1 MGKNWTEICKFT
13 DQHVRWAFAC
23 LDLKSTDG
31 KAFQAAF
38 PQCFTKSDC
47 TGEIPLS
54 IIVKKMR
61 TLNDP
66 DDWLVENA
74 LKTLD
79 VPFQI
84 WSTSEQH
91 FADNYGEVEGL
102 VPLAIVPTLTL
113 GATAVIGGASVVVV
127 ESDIDSDNILGEII
141 MAPRERVLPDVTS
154 LE

>member
-1 MGKNWTEICKFT
+1 MGKNWTEICKFEEES
-13 DQHVRWAFAC
+13 VRWAFAC
-23 LDLKSTDG
+23 LKLHSADG
-31 KAFQAAF
+31 RAFQTAF
-38 PQCFTKSDC
+38 PQCFTENDC
-47 TGEIPLS
+47 GEIPLS

-66 DDWLVENA
+66 DDWMIENA
-74 LKTLD
+74 LQALA
-79 VPFQI
+79 VPYQR
-84 WSTSEQH
+84 WATDERH
-91 FADNYGEVEGL
+91 YADNYEEVAGC
-102 VPLAIVPTLTL
+102 VPRALVPTLTF